1 MTRGERQNMKQQY
14 KYDAFISYRHSE
26 PDSFVAQTLHKQ
38 LESFKLPRNVARR
51 KIAQAGAAEHE
62 DIAEGEII
70 DNAADEG
77 KITDSAAGDGKSI
90 DSAAD
95 VQEMQVNKTRIQR
108 VFRDKEELPLVTNLA
123 DPITEA
129 LANSEF
135 LIVICSPRLPESMWC
150 RKEIETFIEM
160 HDREHVLAVLVEGEP
175 DTSFPEELLYR
186 EVEEIQPD
194 GSVIKK
200 RIPVEP
206 LAADVRG
213 SDRKEIRKKIK
224 SEMLRLVAPMFNC
237 NYDDLKQRHKEQRMR
252 KIIMT
257 SVSIS
262 AACLLFGVVS
272 TTMALRIQH
281 QNTQIMEQ
289 NTQIKEQNTQIQAQ
303 SNEIAAQAQEIEQQY
318 REAKRNTAISRSK
331 EAVNY
336 FEEGDRLRAIATAQ
350 DALLDLSEGDGIE
363 DGVDYPAEAIYALT
377 DSLYL
382 YENGQQI
389 LPDRILEA
397 DTAIRIMKLSPGG
410 SRLLTVGN
418 SGQIVVWQP
427 DDVNAKVVFDVVYDR
442 FSYSTENKI
451 AFYGEN
457 GVFCP
462 VNGGVSLYDV
472 SDQTATETYHISCE
486 DYVGIIVLHEQEQ
499 AVVLTE
505 EGYSVIDCSDGSTVY
520 EGQWDVD
527 DLMPDSLSECV
538 YSEDGKYWAVT
549 LSSPFTSSEERK
561 AVAVYS
567 ADTGEKLNVYPIEYE
582 YVKSIS
588 FDDDRIYIVSNHSGE
603 TDITRIVQGMEGH
616 LQAYDIFG
624 GSMPLWTYGLQN
636 GWLYDVACS
645 LEEGSNYLL
654 CSGYS
659 DVVVLDKR
667 DGSYVGLF
675 SLGVEVVHLLGIDG
689 SGSFTAFTRDG
700 VWHFLNIERME
711 DMVGMLFPACTS
723 TNVQDFAIGRG
734 FCLSH
739 PYNSR
744 QVTIY
749 RTASGEG
756 LTMLHEG
763 ENNYAEAVLSAD
775 GSYLAA
781 HYYDSS
787 YTTAVEVIDTA
798 TGELL
803 WKCEEDYLYT
813 GMEFIDYNGQET
825 LVIITSGQVLIL
837 DPGTGE
843 CLAEVTHEIGGYTEY
858 LGYDRDGQKLLI
870 KGNRVLYSL
879 DLNRFAE
886 GCYEIEHGGNLG
898 YSDIVAAD
906 GSWALYAVADKEEN
920 ILRFYRDGEEFY
932 TYGQSKDISQPDYI
946 NFQYIDTMFFD
957 MGQAVKHLYIVY
969 ADGRIVVLDIN
980 DDSGAAQFCTIQDSH
995 ADTEKYAGLDDR
1007 LKGYAYSEGDQYAIL
1022 KGNNDAY
1029 LITVPEGDILAH
1041 LHGFLGY
1048 DSVGGKIYLTSYYDI
1063 YQIPLYTP
1071 EEINEIASDVR
1082 KTGQW

>member
-1 MTRGERQNMKQQY
+1 MENHIERSTV

-26 PDSFVAQTLHKQ
+26 PDSFVAQTLHRQ

-51 KIAQAGAAEHE
+51 KIAQAGA
-62 DIAEGEII
+62 IAEERCVGEGT
-70 DNAADEG
+70 A
-77 KITDSAAGDGKSI
+77 DSAS
-90 DSAAD
+90 D
-95 VQEMQVNKTRIQR
+95 VQDTAVDKTRIQR

-129 LANSEF
+129 LEHSEY

-186 EVEEIQPD
+186 EVEETQPD

-200 RIPVEP
+200 KIPVEP

-213 SDRKEIRKKIK
+213 TDRKEIRKKIK

-252 KIIMT
+252 KIILT

-262 AACLLFGVVS
+262 AACLLFGIVS

-281 QNTQIMEQ
+281 QNTQI
-289 NTQIKEQNTQIQAQ
+289 KEQNTQIQAQ
-303 SNEIAAQAQEIEQQY
+303 SDEIAAQAQEIEQQY
-318 REAKRNTAISRSK
+318 REAKRKTSISRSK

-336 FEEGDRLRAIATAQ
+336 LEEGDRLRAIATAQ

-363 DGVDYPAEAIYALT
+363 SGVDYPAEAIYALT

-410 SRLLTVGN
+410 SRVLTVGT

-427 DDVNAKVVFDVVYDR
+427 DDINAKVVFDVVYDG
-442 FSYSTENKI
+442 FSYGTENEI
-451 AFYGEN
+451 AFYGED

-462 VNGGVSLYDV
+462 VSDGVSLYDV
-472 SDQTATETYHISCE
+472 SDGTAVEKYHVPCE
-486 DYVGIIVLHEQEQ
+486 DYTGIIVLHEQDQ
-499 AVVLTE
+499 AVLLADE
-505 EGYSVIDCSDGSTVY
+505 WYRIMNCSDGSTVY
-520 EGQWDVD
+520 EGQWDVE
-527 DLMPDSLSECV
+527 DLVPNSLSECA

-549 LSSPFTSSEERK
+549 LSSPYTASEEKK

-567 ADTGEKLNVYPIEYE
+567 AATGERINAYFMEYE
-582 YVKSIS
+582 YVKSIC
-588 FDDDRIYIVSNHSGE
+588 FDNDRIYIVSNHSGE
-603 TDITRIVQGMEGH
+603 TDITRLVQGMEGH
-616 LQAYDIFG
+616 LQAYDILG
-624 GSMPLWTYGLQN
+624 DSMPLWTYGRQN
-636 GWLYDVACS
+636 GWLYDVAYS
-645 LEEGSNYLL
+645 QEDGNNYLL

-659 DVVVLDKR
+659 DVVALDKR
-667 DGSYVGLF
+667 DGSYVSLF
-675 SLGVEVVHLLGIDG
+675 SLGVETVHLRNIDG
-689 SGSFTAFTRDG
+689 NDSFMVFTRDG
-700 VWHFLNIERME
+700 VWHYLNMKRME

-723 TNVQDFAIGRG
+723 TNVQDFAIGSG
-734 FCLSH
+734 YCLTH

-756 LTMLHEG
+756 LTMFHEG
-763 ENNYAEAVLSAD
+763 EANYAKAVVSAD
-775 GSYLAA
+775 GSCMAA
-781 HYYDSS
+781 YYYNDS
-787 YTTAVEVIDTA
+787 YTTAVDVLDTK

-803 WKCEEDYLYT
+803 WKYEDDSAYE
-813 GMEFIDYNGQET
+813 GMEFIDYEGQEM
-825 LVIITSGQVLIL
+825 LVLVTSNKVMIL
-837 DPGTGE
+837 NPETGE
-843 CLAEVTHEIGGYTEY
+843 CLIEVTHEIGGYTEY
-858 LGYDRDGQKLLI
+858 IGYDRAGQKLLI

-886 GCYEIEHGGNLG
+886 GCYEIGHEGNLG
-898 YSDIVAAD
+898 YNDIVAAD

-920 ILRFYRDGEEFY
+920 ILRFYRDGVEFC
-932 TYGQSKDISQPDYI
+932 TYGQSTDISQPDYI
-946 NFQYIDTMFFD
+946 NFQYIETMFFD

-969 ADGRIVVLDIN
+969 ADGRIVVLNI
-980 DDSGAAQFCTIQDSH
+980 DDNPGAAQYCTLQNSE
-995 ADTEKYAGLDDR
+995 ADTEKYAGIEDL
-1007 LKGYAYSEGDQYAIL
+1007 LKGYAYNEGDQYAIL
-1022 KGNNDAY
+1022 RGRSDAY
-1029 LITVPEGDILAH
+1029 LITVPEGDILAQ

-1048 DSVGGKIYLTSYYDI
+1048 DSAGGKIYLTYYNDI
-1063 YQIPLYTP
+1063 YQIPLYTL

-1082 KTGQW
+1082 RTGQW

>member
-1 MTRGERQNMKQQY
+1 MKQQY

-38 LESFKLPRNVARR
+38 LESFKLPRNVAKR
-51 KIAQAGAAEHE
+51 KVVQAGAAEHE
-62 DIAEGEII
+62 DVVTGK
-70 DNAADEG
+70 DVDGTAD
-77 KITDSAAGDGKSI
+77 DGKGI

-95 VQEMQVNKTRIQR
+95 TREMQADKTRIQR

-186 EVEEIQPD
+186 EVEEAQPD

-200 RIPVEP
+200 KIPVEP

-213 SDRKEIRKKIK
+213 TDRKEMRKKIK

-257 SVSIS
+257 SLSIS

-272 TTMALRIQH
+272 TTMALRIRH

-289 NTQIKEQNTQIQAQ
+289 NTQIREQNTQIQAQ
-303 SNEIAAQAQEIEQQY
+303 SDEIAAQAREIEQQY

-363 DGVDYPAEAIYALT
+363 EGVDYPAEAIYALT

-397 DTAIRIMKLSPGG
+397 DTAIRIMKLSPEG
-410 SRLLTVGN
+410 SRVLTVGT

-427 DDVNAKVVFDVVYDR
+427 DDVNAKVVFDVVYDG
-442 FSYSTENKI
+442 FSYGTDNEI

-457 GVFCP
+457 SVFCP
-462 VNGGVSLYDV
+462 VNDGVSLYDV
-472 SDQTATETYHISCE
+472 SDGTAAETYHISCE
-486 DYVGIIVLHEQEQ
+486 DYVGIIVLHRQRQ
-499 AVVLTE
+499 AVVLTD
-505 EGYSVIDCSDGSTVY
+505 EGYFVIDCSDGSTVY

-527 DLMPDSLSECV
+527 DLMPDSLSECA

-549 LSSPFTSSEERK
+549 LSSPYTASEERK

-567 ADTGEKLNVYPIEYE
+567 TDTGEKLNAFFIEYE
-582 YVKSIS
+582 YVKSVC

-616 LQAYDIFG
+616 LQAYDILG

-645 LEEGSNYLL
+645 QEDGDNYLL

-659 DVVVLDKR
+659 DVVALDKR
-667 DGSYVGLF
+667 DGSYIGLF
-675 SLGVEVVHLLGIDG
+675 SLGVEVAHLG
-689 SGSFTAFTRDG
+689 SINGSDNFMAFTRDG
-700 VWHFLNIERME
+700 VWHYLSIERME

-723 TNVQDFAIGRG
+723 TNVQDFAIGSG
-734 FCLSH
+734 FCLTH

-756 LTMLHEG
+756 LEMLHEG
-763 ENNYAEAVLSAD
+763 ESNYADAVISTD
-775 GSYLAA
+775 GSCLAA
-781 HYYDSS
+781 HYYNNS
-787 YTTAVEVIDTA
+787 YTTAVDMIDTK
-798 TGELL
+798 TGDLI
-803 WKCEEDYLYT
+803 WKYEDDSFYK
-813 GMEFIDYNGQET
+813 GMEYIDYSGQET
-825 LVIITSGQVLIL
+825 LALVTSKEVLL
-837 DPGTGE
+837 LNPGTGE

-858 LGYDRDGQKLLI
+858 IGYDKTGQKLLI
-870 KGNRVLYSL
+870 KGSKVLYSL

-886 GCYEIEHGGNLG
+886 GCYEIGHGGNLG
-898 YSDIVAAD
+898 YNDIVTAD

-920 ILRFYRDGEEFY
+920 ILRFYHDGEEFC

-946 NFQYIDTMFFD
+946 NFQYIETMFFD
-957 MGQAVKHLYIVY
+957 KGQAAKHLYIVY

-980 DDSGAAQFCTIQDSH
+980 DDPGAAQFCTIQNSH
-995 ADTEKYAGLDDR
+995 ADTEKYARIEDR
-1007 LKGYAYSEGDQYAIL
+1007 LEGYAYSEGDRYAIL
-1022 KGNNDAY
+1022 KGNSDAY
-1029 LITVPEGDILAH
+1029 LVSVPEGDILAH

-1048 DSVGGKIYLTSYYDI
+1048 DSLGGKIYLTSYYDI
-1063 YQIPLYTP
+1063 YRTPLYTP
-1071 EEINEIASDVR
+1071 EEINELASDVR